1 MHPNLLQR
9 QLILMGGFEHCA
21 LFSGETTA
29 EKLKNI
35 LDRLLADK
43 NDWTNDFGD
52 KHEFQKALEKD
63 VEVAKIAI
71 MQSFLRRKEQDPDE
85 KEAEKFFY
93 RWSSR
98 YLVEEKKPNKDL
110 SGDYIA
116 GRTICIDRYLY

>member
-1 MHPNLLQR
+1 MKNPQTTIAPTFLTHIISAIDGVNMHPNVLQR

-29 EKLKNI
+29 EKLQNI

-71 MQSFLRRKEQDPDE
+71 ASSLLACVLSF
-85 KEAEKFFY
+85 
-93 RWSSR
+93 
-98 YLVEEKKPNKDL
+98 
-110 SGDYIA
+110 
-116 GRTICIDRYLY
+116 